1 MNQSLGEQASG
12 LAALLFERV
21 HHLAVLTAQ
30 CTYFEVFEH
39 LSF

>member
-12 LAALLFERV
+12 LDALLFKRV
-21 HHLAVLTAQ
+21 RHLAVLTAQ
-30 CTYFEVFEH
+30 RAYFEIFEQ